1 MSVQLKGQA
10 PGGPVS
16 LPPGANVKQ
25 SRVGKRPI
33 ALPKGVTVT
42 VNNGKVEVKGP

>member
-1 MSVQLKGQA
+1 MA
-10 PGGPVS
+10 S
-16 LPPGANVKQ
+16 LPPEQMKTAQ

-42 VNNGKVEVKGP
+42 VNNGKIDVKGP